1 MKENKKQQKTVD
13 KNGIRPQVRE
23 VVRPQIREVIRQHI
37 VVCRNVTREYH
48 TGDVTVQALRG
59 LTLEIPQGEF
69 VILLGPSGSGKS
81 TAVNLIGGL
90 DNPTSGQVMV
100 QGEDISGYNAKR
112 MTEFRR
118 RKLGFVFQFY
128 NLIPTLTAGENVEF
142 ALQLVS
148 SGDTKARARELMSL
162 VGLGDRIDHFPSQMS
177 GGQQQRVA
185 IARALANR
193 PPLLLCDEPTGNLDV
208 VTSQQVLQVLQN
220 VQKIEGS
227 TVLLITHNMSIP
239 PMADRVVYIKDGVVD
254 HVDVNENPVPI
265 LDLNW

>member
-1 MKENKKQQKTVD
+1 MKLQKKVKKEN
-13 KNGIRPQVRE
+13 GRPS
-23 VVRPQIREVIRQHI
+23 I
-37 VVCRNVTREYH
+37 VVCRNVIREYH

-59 LTLEIPQGEF
+59 LNLEIPQGEF
-69 VILLGPSGSGKS
+69 IILLGPSGSGKS
-81 TAVNLIGGL
+81 TAVNIIGGL
-90 DNPTSGQVMV
+90 DNPTSGQVIV
-100 QGEDISGYNAKR
+100 QGEDISSYNQKK

-142 ALQLVS
+142 ALRLVS
-148 SGDTKARARELMSL
+148 GGDTKKRARDLLAL
-162 VGLGDRIDHFPSQMS
+162 VGLGERIDHFPSQMS

-208 VTSQQVLQVLQN
+208 ATSQQVMQVLQDIN
-220 VQKIEGS
+220 KQEGT

-239 PMADRVVYIKDGVVD
+239 PMADRVVNIRDGVVE
-254 HVDVNENPVPI
+254 HVDVNPNPTPI
-265 LDLNW
+265 LDLAW